1 MTKPDQTHLNAL
13 KELAGAGGWSD
24 DPDVLAPHLVEWRD
38 LYQGKTPLLLLP
50 DSSEKVA
57 ALVKYCHDNKLALVP
72 QGGNTGLV
80 GGGLPD
86 ESGDEILISLK
97 RLNKVRVRDPLNQ
110 TITVEAGVILAD
122 LQAMAEEMDL
132 YFPLSLA
139 SEGTCQVGGNI
150 SSNAGG
156 VGVLKYGNM
165 RDLVLGLEVV
175 LPDGQLWD
183 GLTGLRKDNTGY
195 DLKQLFIGSEG
206 TLGIVTAATL
216 KLYPRPL
223 NRQTALLA
231 IPSPQAAIELLTLAR
246 KMSGDLVTAFEI
258 IPRIGLDFLIRHMD
272 ATDPMETVY
281 DWYILMECSSSLNR
295 NHLDLENLFQQI
307 METAMEQELVLDG
320 VIASSE
326 QQRDNLWALRENL
339 SEVQKFEGGSIKH
352 DISVPV
358 SKIPEFL
365 DTASTAVKQAIPG
378 IRPVPF
384 GHIGDGNIHFNLTQ
398 PEGADKAAYL
408 NRWEE
413 INKVV
418 HDIVHNLDGSIS
430 AEHGIGRL
438 KVEELTRYKSPLA
451 LDLMRKLK
459 KTMDPKNILNPGRIV
474 QKDL

>member
-1 MTKPDQTHLNAL
+1 MTKPSNKHLEEL
-13 KELAGAGGWSD
+13 KKIAGPGGWSD
-24 DPDVLAPHLVEWRD
+24 DPDILAPHLVEWRD
-38 LYQGKTPLLLLP
+38 LYKGETPLLLLP
-50 DSSEKVA
+50 DSTDKVA
-57 ALVKYCHDNKLALVP
+57 ALVRYCHDNCLTLVP

-80 GGGLPD
+80 GGGIPD
-86 ESGDEILISLK
+86 ESGNEILISLK
-97 RLNKVRVRDPLNQ
+97 RLNRVRLRDPLNQ
-110 TITVEAGVILAD
+110 TITVESGIILAD
-122 LQAMAEEMDL
+122 LQIIAEEMDL

-139 SEGTCQVGGNI
+139 SEGTCQIGGNI

-156 VGVLKYGNM
+156 VGVLKYGNT

-175 LPDGQLWD
+175 LPDGQIWD

-195 DLKQLFIGSEG
+195 DLKQFFIGSEG

-246 KMSGDLVTAFEI
+246 KMSGDLITAFEI

-272 ATDPMETVY
+272 ATDPLEAAH
-281 DWYILMECSSSLNR
+281 DWYILMECSSSLDR
-295 NHLDLENLFQQI
+295 QHLDLENLFQQI
-307 METAMEQELVLDG
+307 METAMEHELVVDG
-320 VIASSE
+320 VIAQSE
-326 QQRDNLWALRENL
+326 QQRDSLWSLRENL

-352 DISVPV
+352 DIAVPV

-365 DTASTAVKQAIPG
+365 DRATAAVDRTIPG

-408 NRWEE
+408 ARWEE

-418 HDIVHNLDGSIS
+418 HDIVDDLDGSIS

-438 KVEELTRYKSPLA
+438 KVEELTRYKSPVA
-451 LDLMRKLK
+451 LDLMRNLK
-459 KTMDPKNILNPGRIV
+459 KTMDPINILNPGRIV
-474 QKDL
+474 K

>member
-1 MTKPDQTHLNAL
+1 MTGPLEKHLEKL
-13 KELAGAGGWSD
+13 KEIAGPRGWSD
-24 DPDVLAPHLVEWRD
+24 DPEVLAPHLVEWRD
-38 LYQGKTPLLLLP
+38 LYKGRTPLLLLP
-50 DSSEKVA
+50 DSTDKVA
-57 ALVKYCHDNKLALVP
+57 QLVRYCHDNGLPLVP

-80 GGGLPD
+80 GGGIPD
-86 ESGDEILISLK
+86 ESGNEVLISLK
-97 RLNKVRVRDPLNQ
+97 RLNKVRLRDPLNQ
-110 TITVEAGVILAD
+110 TITVEAGVILNE
-122 LQAMAEEMDL
+122 LQAIAEEMDL

-139 SEGTCQVGGNI
+139 SEGSCQIGGNI

-156 VGVLKYGNM
+156 VGVLKYGNT

-175 LPDGQLWD
+175 LPDGQIWD

-195 DLKQLFIGSEG
+195 DLKQLFIGAEG
-206 TLGIVTAATL
+206 TLGIITAATL

-258 IPRIGLDFLIRHMD
+258 IPRIGLDFLIKHMD
-272 ATDPMETVY
+272 ATDPMKAAY
-281 DWYILMECSSSLNR
+281 DWYILMECSSSLDR
-295 NHLDLENLFQQI
+295 NHLDMESLFQQI
-307 METAMEQELVLDG
+307 LETAMEQELVPDG
-320 VIASSE
+320 VIASNE
-326 QQRDNLWALRENL
+326 QQRDSLWSLRENL

-352 DISVPV
+352 DIAVPV
-358 SKIPEFL
+358 SKIPQFL
-365 DTASTAVKQAIPG
+365 DRACTAVQKAIPG

-408 NRWEE
+408 ARWEE
-413 INKVV
+413 INKIV
-418 HDIVHNLDGSIS
+418 HDIVQELGGSIS

-459 KTMDPKNILNPGRIV
+459 RTLDPANIMNPGRIV
-474 QKDL
+474 K

>member
-1 MTKPDQTHLNAL
+1 MTKPDQNHLDNL
-13 KELAGAGGWSD
+13 KSIAGAGGWSD

-57 ALVKYCHDNKLALVP
+57 ALVKYCHDNRLPLVP

-86 ESGDEILISLK
+86 DSGNEILISLK
-97 RLNKVRVRDPLNQ
+97 RLNKVRLRDPLNQ

-223 NRQTALLA
+223 NTQTALLA

-258 IPRIGLDFLIRHMD
+258 IPRIGLDFLVRHMD
-272 ATDPMETVY
+272 ATDPMETAY
-281 DWYILMECSSSLNR
+281 HWHILMECSSSLDR
-295 NHLDLENLFQQI
+295 LHLDLENLFQQI

-365 DTASTAVKQAIPG
+365 EKATAAVEQAIPG

-408 NRWEE
+408 DRWEE
-413 INKVV
+413 VNKIV
-418 HDIVHNLDGSIS
+418 HDIVHGLDGSIS

-459 KTMDPKNILNPGRIV
+459 KTLDPANILNPGRIV
-474 QKDL
+474 QND

>member
-1 MTKPDQTHLNAL
+1 MTKPDQNHLDNL
-13 KELAGAGGWSD
+13 KSIAGAGGWSD

-57 ALVKYCHDNKLALVP
+57 ALVKYCHDNRLPLVP

-86 ESGDEILISLK
+86 DSGNEILISLK
-97 RLNKVRVRDPLNQ
+97 RLNKVRLRDPLNQ

-223 NRQTALLA
+223 NTQTALLA

-258 IPRIGLDFLIRHMD
+258 IPRIGLDFLVRHMD
-272 ATDPMETVY
+272 ATDPMETAY
-281 DWYILMECSSSLNR
+281 DWHILMECSSSLDR
-295 NHLDLENLFQQI
+295 LHLDLENLFQQI

-365 DTASTAVKQAIPG
+365 EKATAAVEQAIPG

-408 NRWEE
+408 DRWEE
-413 INKVV
+413 VNKIV
-418 HDIVHNLDGSIS
+418 HDIVHGLDGSIS

-459 KTMDPKNILNPGRIV
+459 KTLDPANILNPGRIV
-474 QKDL
+474 QND